1 MLSHG
6 VAPLEYL
13 LSTII
18 ASPCLKQNQV
28 IFFNVHRYIF
38 KRTHIYR
45 GLDTKQIKENK
56 VIYKNI
62 NRRTKKYH

>member
-28 IFFNVHRYIF
+28 IKIIPIKKNFLKLFYLINKPDLNTLDLSRY
-38 KRTHIYR
+38 
-45 GLDTKQIKENK
+45 
-56 VIYKNI
+56 VSS
-62 NRRTKKYH
+62 